1 MTFPFKSSLKNVLL
15 LACLPLLA
23 CTTVVDSDQ
32 VQCTLDSDCAQRGGA
47 FANSLCQENLCI
59 PNPNWYCLATK
70 RVPAGPG
77 PFLVS
82 VPGTADVMTQLPTTG
97 ATITLC
103 RKLDPLCS
111 NPVDSQT
118 IEFPEGV
125 TFTVESG
132 FAGYLQANVS
142 GYLPSLYF
150 FNPPVDHDQTIPPI
164 SVASQGEY
172 AALMSILGI
181 APDTTRGT
189 AILLAY
195 DCTGKTATGV
205 SYTSPYGDALS
216 KSFYYAQ
223 GLPSTIAT
231 ATDAFGYGGMAN
243 LPPGSVSVSARL
255 ESPKAELPFVSLI
268 VRPLTLSFAQVVPYA
283 N

>member
-1 MTFPFKSSLKNVLL
+1 MKSPFKSYLNRGFL

-23 CTTVVDSDQ
+23 CSNLVEPDR
-32 VQCTLDSDCAQRGGA
+32 VQCTSDSDCAQRGGA
-47 FANSLCQENLCI
+47 FANSLCQENLCK
-59 PNPNWYCLATK
+59 PNPAWACLATK

-77 PFLVS
+77 PFAVT
-82 VPGTADVMTQLPTTG
+82 VPGTADVMTQQPTAG
-97 ATITLC
+97 ATITVC

-118 IEFPEGV
+118 IESSQGV
-125 TFTVESG
+125 TFSLENG
-132 FAGYLQANVS
+132 FNGYLQANVS

-164 SVASQGEY
+164 AVASQGEY
-172 AALMSILGI
+172 GMLMSVLGV

-189 AILLAY
+189 AVLLAY

-205 SYTSPYGDALS
+205 SYSSPYGDDLS
-216 KSFYYAQ
+216 KSFYYSN
-223 GLPSTIAT
+223 GLPSTSAT
-231 ATDAFGYGGMAN
+231 ATDSFGYGGMAN
-243 LPPGSVSVSARL
+243 LPPGAVSVSARL
-255 ESPKAELPFVSLI
+255 ASPKADLPTVSLI

-283 N
+283 D